1 MQCLSIF
8 DQTHLPLLIS
18 ISISSLASSCY
29 LPVMDPG
36 GEVSG
41 MSESDEL
48 PTSIEKSP
56 TFKALMAI
64 FFGIGFGVFAGY
76 NLYRWYLV
84 G

>member
-1 MQCLSIF
+1 
-8 DQTHLPLLIS
+8 
-18 ISISSLASSCY
+18 
-29 LPVMDPG
+29 MDPG